1 MRRNAPAS
9 SILSVERERGV
20 LSLISF
26 GSFLGL
32 SPSLE
37 SPGGGTSVLK
47 RCEMKGKGG
56 NAAKILFWK
65 E

>member
-1 MRRNAPAS
+1 MRRSAAS
-9 SILSVERERGV
+9 CSILSVERERGV

-26 GSFLGL
+26 GSFLGP
-32 SPSLE
+32 SPWME

-56 NAAKILFWK
+56 NAAKILFLK